1 MLANCT
7 SQLLQQNNVLMPSE
21 KPVTARSPETK
32 GSTERK
38 TVKSTTKPDLE
49 VIEVDFVEPTSQG
62 NTNERFVCSGS
73 TCIYRV
79 QQSVTS
85 KEPTSSNLS
94 PDSNVDV
101 LLLTINDQLT

>member
-1 MLANCT
+1 MLANWT
-7 SQLLQQNNVLMPSE
+7 SQLLQQNNVFMPSE

-62 NTNERFVCSGS
+62 NTNERFVCS
-73 TCIYRV
+73 CIYRV

-94 PDSNVDV
+94 LNSNVDL

>member
-1 MLANCT
+1 M
-7 SQLLQQNNVLMPSE
+7 
-21 KPVTARSPETK
+21 TARSPETK
-32 GSTERK
+32 GSTARK

-94 PDSNVDV
+94 PDSNVDL

>member
-1 MLANCT
+1 MLANWT

-62 NTNERFVCSGS
+62 NTNECL
-73 TCIYRV
+73 CV
-79 QQSVTS
+79 QVLHVYIGFSKVSPQKNRLLATS
-85 KEPTSSNLS
+85 H
-94 PDSNVDV
+94 
-101 LLLTINDQLT
+101 LTRMLTYYY

>member
-1 MLANCT
+1 MLANWT

-62 NTNERFVCSGS
+62 NTNEWFVCSGS
-73 TCIYRV
+73 TCIGFSKVSPQKNRLLA
-79 QQSVTS
+79 TS
-85 KEPTSSNLS
+85 H
-94 PDSNVDV
+94 
-101 LLLTINDQLT
+101 LTRMLTYYY